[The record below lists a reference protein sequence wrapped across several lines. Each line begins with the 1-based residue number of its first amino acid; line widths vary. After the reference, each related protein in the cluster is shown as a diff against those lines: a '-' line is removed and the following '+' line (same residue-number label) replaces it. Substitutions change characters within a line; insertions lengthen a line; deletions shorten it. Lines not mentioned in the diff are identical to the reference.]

1 MTYYT
6 KEHEWIT
13 LTDGKLARVGIT
25 DHAQDQLGDIVFID
39 FTADLADIDAEEEV
53 LTVESV
59 KSVSDVYAPVAGK
72 VVAFN
77 DALDDSPE
85 LVNDSPTDEGWM
97 FEIEVN
103 DPADLEKLMNVEQYQ
118 AFLEEEE

>member
-6 KEHEWIT
+6 KEHEWMT
-13 LTDGKLARVGIT
+13 LTEGKLARVGIT

-72 VVAFN
+72 IVAFN

-85 LVNDSPTDEGWM
+85 LVNESPTDEGWM

-103 DPADLEKLMNVEQYQ
+103 DPADLEKLMNVEQYK

>member
-13 LTDGKLARVGIT
+13 LTDGNLARVGIT

-85 LVNDSPTDEGWM
+85 LVNESPTDEGWM

>member
-1 MTYYT
+1 M
-6 KEHEWIT
+6 KKIT
-13 LTDGKLARVGIT
+13 TKLARVGIT

-85 LVNDSPTDEGWM
+85 LVNESPTDEGWM

>member
-85 LVNDSPTDEGWM
+85 LVNESPTDEGWM

-103 DPADLEKLMNVEQYQ
+103 DPADLEKLMNLEQYE